1 MRHFCEL
8 WAIGLSTIVIMA
20 SSVSAQ
26 SMIGKVSVTSGS
38 QFQMQGGNVSIHL
51 FGVET
56 CAMDG
61 IAHYQDVG
69 WRCGVVSAGWLTQ
82 LTLGYEINCLEE
94 GSDGYAAIYGRCFL
108 PSGEDI
114 AKLALE
120 LGMAMAARKEGAPI
134 ERSYG
139 VLEDVARQKRAGIWS
154 SSFVHGGV
162 LYRAGNL

>member
-1 MRHFCEL
+1 MGNCPIDDCDHGVYRL
-8 WAIGLSTIVIMA
+8 
-20 SSVSAQ
+20 AQ
-26 SMIGKVSVTSGS
+26 SLIGKVSVTSGS
-38 QFQMQGGNVSIHL
+38 QFQMQGENVSIQL

-61 IAHYQDVG
+61 IAHFKGVA

-82 LTLGYEINCLEE
+82 LTLGYEIKCLEE
-94 GSDGYAAIYGRCFL
+94 GSAGYAAIYGRCFL

-120 LGMAMAARKEGAPI
+120 QGMAMAARKEGTPI

-139 VLEDVARQKRAGIWS
+139 VLEDVARQNGAGIWS
-154 SSFVHGGV
+154 SSFMHGGV
-162 LYRAGNL
+162 LYRAENL